1 MSKTYAL
8 LLIVALVVSPY
19 LVKADTDLMDIVEA
33 TPDLATLDFILD
45 ETDLDDAVED
55 TKNITVF
62 APTNMAFAE
71 LLTALEVAD
80 AQTLLRESK
89 DDVVSILQYHVV
101 PGIYY
106 AKDLT
111 DGMVLETLLPGA
123 TLEVKI
129 DGDKVYIVPTGGP
142 EAMVIQADV
151 AADNGVAHVID
162 AVLIP
167 ASESAETEAPTSG

>member
-1 MSKTYAL
+1 
-8 LLIVALVVSPY
+8 
-19 LVKADTDLMDIVEA
+19 MDIVEA
-33 TPDLATLDFILD
+33 TPDLATLDTLLD
-45 ETDLDDAVED
+45 ATDLDDAVED

-80 AQTLLRESK
+80 AQTLLREGR
-89 DDVVSILQYHVV
+89 DNVVSILQYHVV
-101 PGIYY
+101 PGTYY

-151 AADNGVAHVID
+151 VVSMRPRFFNKEFITPVLPAHDLCQYYITD
-162 AVLIP
+162 I
-167 ASESAETEAPTSG
+167 